1 MTVNGEVFFSGA
13 VLCGEVV
20 AVAVSV
26 SVAVAGEGAGGAG
39 GAVGANA
46 VVVDAVIP
54 GGYFTVV
61 PTGGG
66 AVVRL
71 SLR

>member
-1 MTVNGEVFFSGA
+1 MTVHGEVFFVGT
-13 VLCGEVV
+13 VLGDEAI
-20 AVAVSV
+20 AVAIA
-26 SVAVAGEGAGGAG
+26 VAIAGEGAGGAG

-46 VVVDAVIP
+46 VGVDAVIQ
-54 GGYFTVV
+54 GGCFTVV